1 MFAATIRKN
10 CGVMLIIGGAE
21 VTMEVDSKKRN
32 PTGAILWGLSSPL
45 DPYEDPIVSNNNYW

>member
-21 VTMEVDSKKRN
+21 VTMEVDSKKKKPHR
-32 PTGAILWGLSSPL
+32 S
-45 DPYEDPIVSNNNYW
+45 DPVGPVITA

>member
-21 VTMEVDSKKRN
+21 VTMEVDSKKETPQERSC
-32 PTGAILWGLSSPL
+32 GACHHRLILTRIP
-45 DPYEDPIVSNNNYW
+45 